1 MDINY
6 THSNKQENGDMGP
19 DVVVS
24 DVPTPMLKL
33 VGVFGIEIKV
43 FLFA

>member
-1 MDINY
+1 MEVTC
-6 THSNKQENGDMGP
+6 THSNKQEKCDMGP

-24 DVPTPMLKL
+24 GVPTPMVKL